1 MSELTRAISGIV
13 TALVTPLDHA
23 GRLDRAGLDR
33 LIARQE
39 AAGVDGI
46 FVLGSVG
53 EGPLLDDAVGAE
65 VARQARAAVQRCVL
79 LGGAS
84 DNSVVRCL
92 QRLECLA
99 AAGIEYGVL
108 TLPYYGWPAD
118 GPRSVAFFAEI
129 AARSPLPIVAYN
141 LPKAVGWQMPAA
153 VLEEL
158 FAIPNVVC
166 IKDTHGDLAQMFAVA
181 SSPRRPAHF
190 SYLPGNSALAPA
202 LLARGADGVVSTPS
216 NLLPEPFVD
225 LWRWHRTGRAD
236 LVRRLEAEVLPA
248 VTGLLNLAPTGAAA
262 LKGLLEI
269 EGVCRRH
276 TVAPWPCLADA
287 DVAAWSRTLA
297 AARRAYEVFLGTLDP
312 ADRRDTNRATTL
324 SRP

>member
-1 MSELTRAISGIV
+1 MIAQPRRISGIV
-13 TALVTPLDHA
+13 TALVTPLDSS
-23 GRLDRAGLDR
+23 GRLDRAGLER

-39 AAGVDGI
+39 RAGVDGI
-46 FVLGSVG
+46 FILGSVG
-53 EGPLLDDAVGAE
+53 EGPLVDDAVGVE

-84 DNSVVRCL
+84 DNSVARCL
-92 QRLECLA
+92 RRLEDLA
-99 AAGIEYGVL
+99 AAGVEYGVL

-118 GPRSVAFFAEI
+118 GPRSVAFFAEV

-141 LPKAVGWQMPAA
+141 LPNAVGWQMPVA

-158 FAIPNVVC
+158 FAIPNVIC
-166 IKDTHGDLAQMFAVA
+166 IKDTHGDFAQMRAVA

-202 LLARGADGVVSTPS
+202 LLAHGADGVVSTPS
-216 NLLPEPFVD
+216 NILPEPFVD
-225 LWRWHRTGRAD
+225 LWRWQRAGRTD
-236 LVRRLEAEVLPA
+236 LVRRLEAEVFPA
-248 VTGLLNLAPTGAAA
+248 VTGLLTLAPTGAAA

-276 TVAPWPCLADA
+276 TVAPWPCLQDA
-287 DVAAWSRTLA
+287 DVAAWTRALA
-297 AARRAYEVFLGTLDP
+297 AARAVYETFLGTLDP
-312 ADRRDTNRATTL
+312 ADRRVIDRISL
-324 SRP
+324 HPCP